1 MQINHKEAI
10 QHRYLLLFPDGIGF
24 RNFVMTD
31 FIKHLIRDG
40 EVVIWHAI
48 PEELTE
54 SYQKQWNGKVTWFS
68 LPPHHEGQLPFI
80 TRRAKQMAQLY
91 WQDEPGTEVVLE
103 AMLSRPGSGW
113 RGVRNRIANSLGR
126 VNGRSSHG
134 VLFLNSLH
142 QYSVRHTRYF
152 HEYVALLRQVKPD
165 VVFCSHQRS
174 EIAVPVMLAAR
185 YLGIPTVT
193 FIYSWDNLPKGR
205 MAVNADYYFVWS
217 QHMKEEMLHYYPD
230 VREEQI
236 FIVGTPQFE
245 HYFNPSLLES
255 RSEFFGRYGLD
266 PDRKVICFSGDD
278 LSTSPL
284 DHEYLADLAEALR
297 AIPEA
302 YRPQILFRRN
312 PTDSIDRYRSTLDR
326 YPEIHISD
334 PAWVTLSQNDWT
346 KVVPTA
352 EDTKLLANVVHHCD
366 IVINV
371 GSTMALDFAI
381 VKKPAIYLRYPPSSW
396 NPNMKW
402 SIEQVYRYP
411 HYNFLPRIHPV
422 TWVYSRE
429 DLASTV
435 MHVLDHPQELQSE
448 REKWVNFLVQSP
460 LDKASERCAETL
472 KQIAGA
478 S

>member
-1 MQINHKEAI
+1 
-10 QHRYLLLFPDGIGF
+10 
-24 RNFVMTD
+24 
-31 FIKHLIRDG
+31 
-40 EVVIWHAI
+40 
-48 PEELTE
+48 
-54 SYQKQWNGKVTWFS
+54 
-68 LPPHHEGQLPFI
+68 
-80 TRRAKQMAQLY
+80 
-91 WQDEPGTEVVLE
+91 
-103 AMLSRPGSGW
+103 
-113 RGVRNRIANSLGR
+113 
-126 VNGRSSHG
+126 
-134 VLFLNSLH
+134 
-142 QYSVRHTRYF
+142 
-152 HEYVALLRQVKPD
+152 
-165 VVFCSHQRS
+165 
-174 EIAVPVMLAAR
+174 
-185 YLGIPTVT
+185 
-193 FIYSWDNLPKGR
+193 
-205 MAVNADYYFVWS
+205 
-217 QHMKEEMLHYYPD
+217 
-230 VREEQI
+230 
-236 FIVGTPQFE
+236 
-245 HYFNPSLLES
+245 
-255 RSEFFGRYGLD
+255 
-266 PDRKVICFSGDD
+266 
-278 LSTSPL
+278 
-284 DHEYLADLAEALR
+284 LR

-448 REKWVNFLVQSP
+448 REKWVNFLVQAP
-460 LDKASERCAETL
+460 LDKVSERCAQAL
-472 KQIAGA
+472 QQIAGG